1 MGGFLLGVHRPLVL
15 HLPRKLLDRFQ
26 SLHGPRTT
34 AIRWLKNLTTQ
45 GPHRI
50 SRDIIANSAKP
61 VLPRCA
67 IGLAFASRMA
77 RPKRTS
83 GARVVERYRQLDE
96 ATMNSH
102 LRNLQVGG
110 NAVASSFQGRRPAYD
125 RERVPGHWGQAFR
138 YTVRAT
144 RRPGCRIRR
153 RALGFW
159 TVKDVTGCRTFPC
172 GDHCQRALTR
182 FRLDTR
188 SRHSECCHGRR
199 PFVELLEAAIKLATE

>member
-1 MGGFLLGVHRPLVL
+1 MLLRCGLILHNGREVKQTGDGIMTAFDKVADAGCAAAYTQG
-15 HLPRKLLDRFQ
+15 HLPLE
-26 SLHGPRTT
+26 G
-34 AIRWLKNLTTQ
+34 
-45 GPHRI
+45 
-50 SRDIIANSAKP
+50 
-61 VLPRCA
+61 
-67 IGLAFASRMA
+67 
-77 RPKRTS
+77 
-83 GARVVERYRQLDE
+83 RYRQLDE

-110 NAVASSFQGRRPAYD
+110 NAVASSFQGYGPAYD
-125 RERVPGHWGQAFR
+125 RERVPGHWGHAFR
-138 YTVRAT
+138 CTVRAA

-153 RALGFW
+153 RAPGFW
-159 TVKDVTGCRTFPC
+159 TVKDVTGYRTFPR